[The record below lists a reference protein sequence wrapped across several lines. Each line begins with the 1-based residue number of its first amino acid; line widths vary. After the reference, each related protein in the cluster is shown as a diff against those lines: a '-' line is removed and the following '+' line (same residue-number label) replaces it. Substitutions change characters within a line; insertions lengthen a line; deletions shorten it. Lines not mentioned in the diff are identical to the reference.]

1 LNSIPGETKNRAI
14 ALYHAYTISE
24 MITLF
29 DFQGMARTHQLLV
42 AILALFPLYALLIA
56 GCKEADEAEPL
67 KPSEHLLADVTLE
80 YEIDNP
86 DSISRT
92 VVKIKG
98 SRVRSD

>member
-1 LNSIPGETKNRAI
+1 MR
-14 ALYHAYTISE
+14 
-24 MITLF
+24 TLF
-29 DFQGMARTHQLLV
+29 DFQGMARTHQLPV
-42 AILALFPLYALLIA
+42 TILALFPLYALLIA

-80 YEIDNP
+80 YEIENP